1 MTPYRLPLRLPYDGA
16 ATVEDADGA
25 TVAECPDHATAAALA
40 KIVNAG
46 LAWWGAAVEAGDAPD
61 STAAAD
67 AAVAAEGRLLL
78 ALDVFTASE
87 TFL

>member
-1 MTPYRLPLRLPYDGA
+1 MIPYRLPLRLPYAGA

-25 TVAECPDHATAAALA
+25 TVAECPDTATAAALVE
-40 KIVNAG
+40 IVNAG
-46 LAWWGAAVEAGDAPD
+46 LAWWGAAAEAGAAPD
-61 STAAAD
+61 SPAAAE
-67 AAVAAEGRLLL
+67 AHVAAEGRLLM